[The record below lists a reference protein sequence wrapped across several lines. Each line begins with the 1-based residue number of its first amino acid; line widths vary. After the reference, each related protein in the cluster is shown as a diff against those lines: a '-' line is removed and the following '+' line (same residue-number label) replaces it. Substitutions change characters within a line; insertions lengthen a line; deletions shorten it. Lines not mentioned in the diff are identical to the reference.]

1 MASFFAAGVPVASA
15 SDFPVTVPSDP
26 LAGIQVGVMRWFAGE
41 SAPGDVLWREE
52 RVGVEQMIDSFTIAG
67 ARAHGLDDE
76 TGSLEAG
83 KSADLIVLDTNILS
97 APPEEIGAAA
107 VLLTVFRGDEV
118 YRAAGFTA

>member
-1 MASFFAAGVPVASA
+1 M
-15 SDFPVTVPSDP
+15 TVPPDP

-41 SAPGDVLWREE
+41 SAPGDVLWPEE